1 MASQHGASKTA
12 AGAETAATHATA
24 TAAKTA
30 GKNTAAEIHRRPW
43 SAELLLAVDA
53 VPHVT
58 PRRPAGHQQAKQ
70 RRQLESAGKKGT
82 IGVVASPSETPPELL
97 DFPIV
102 FLLLINLRLQVL
114 HFSQEPLF
122 LLLQLPDSADDYVV
136 IGIVRHFGLHVKVGQ
151 GIVFNFRDITQSSI

>member
-1 MASQHGASKTA
+1 MDAYSGAGKPSCVFGSICINPSELPLEKKETKMASQHGASKTA
-12 AGAETAATHATA
+12 TGAKTAAAHAAA

-70 RRQLESAGKKGT
+70 RR
-82 IGVVASPSETPPELL
+82 
-97 DFPIV
+97 
-102 FLLLINLRLQVL
+102 
-114 HFSQEPLF
+114 
-122 LLLQLPDSADDYVV
+122 
-136 IGIVRHFGLHVKVGQ
+136 
-151 GIVFNFRDITQSSI
+151 